1 MNSVLATK
9 YRAKFWRRQFVDVQP
24 ITNIVAC
31 FPQSIFKSK
40 ENKMRS
46 DWRKSTVNY
55 DFTIFSLSVRTGYF
69 PPLRVNPL
77 AWSSEAIYTVTRQI
91 YINSDSA
98 TLVPD

>member
-1 MNSVLATK
+1 
-9 YRAKFWRRQFVDVQP
+9 
-24 ITNIVAC
+24 
-31 FPQSIFKSK
+31 
-40 ENKMRS
+40 MRS

-69 PPLRVNPL
+69 PPQGESP
-77 AWSSEAIYTVTRQI
+77 WSSEAIYTVTRQI